1 MQGGELGAADLERLF
16 LGVVSLDDVQHEVV
30 EIDEGFADRARL
42 DLALS
47 KLSPRQEQVVRLRFG
62 LVEGVS
68 DQGCTIREM
77 ADELGLTPAGIGQA
91 LKSGMAALEK
101 AMTAIRAI
109 NDEHGIR
116 FVALADED
124 ELVRYRRR
132 KAREVLEDE
141 RQRALAER
149 ELARWKAARQA
160 ALDAER
166 SGRRDLVDA
175 HASAHR
181 RQWAIEKAHRRAA
194 SVRSLHAPVSGFSVS
209 GSQRQTAPERS
220 GEELALSDYVRVQI
234 DGSRQRA
241 RDEWRRSLRWTRT
254 VGRWFSDPMRL
265 AIRAVACIF
274 TLAIAAA
281 FMVLENPLHGVF
293 FVIAFGAFVWTPFEL
308 VMFGEYSS
316 RRRRR
321 LAEEGIRAG
330 YVTAHGFA
338 RDFS

>member
-1 MQGGELGAADLERLF
+1 
-16 LGVVSLDDVQHEVV
+16 
-30 EIDEGFADRARL
+30 
-42 DLALS
+42 
-47 KLSPRQEQVVRLRFG
+47 
-62 LVEGVS
+62 
-68 DQGCTIREM
+68 M
-77 ADELGLTPAGIGQA
+77 ADELGLTPARIGQA

-116 FVALADED
+116 LVALADED

-132 KAREVLEDE
+132 KAREAIEDE

-149 ELARWKAARQA
+149 ELARWKAVRQA

-166 SGRRDLVDA
+166 SGRRDLADA

-181 RQWAIEKAHRRAA
+181 QRAIEKAHRRAA
-194 SVRSLHAPVSGFSVS
+194 SARSWHAPVPGFSVS
-209 GSQRQTAPERS
+209 GSQRQMAPERS
-220 GEELALSDYVRVQI
+220 GEELALSDYIRVQI
-234 DGSRQRA
+234 DGSRQSA
-241 RDEWRRSLRWTRT
+241 RDEWRRSLHWSRIVR
-254 VGRWFSDPMRL
+254 RWFSDPLRL
-265 AIRAVACIF
+265 AIRAVACIV

-281 FMVLENPLHGVF
+281 FMILENPLHGLF

-338 RDFS
+338 RELAR